1 LDDSFIGTGF
11 GKLFARMKLSSKD
24 ILLVF
29 GIIVAIVVT
38 LTTIAYSEQ
47 NAFIPRIETPA
58 AGRTTLNQ
66 NAGDLLKK
74 TLQRVVE
81 QVRNK

>member
-1 LDDSFIGTGF
+1 
-11 GKLFARMKLSSKD
+11 MKLSSKD

-47 NAFIPRIETPA
+47 NAFVPRLEAPA
-58 AGRTTLNQ
+58 GGKTTFNKSAGE
-66 NAGDLLKK
+66 LLKK
-74 TLQRVVE
+74 SLQHVH
-81 QVRNK
+81 QYVRNR

>member
-1 LDDSFIGTGF
+1 
-11 GKLFARMKLSSKD
+11 MKLSSKD

-47 NAFIPRIETPA
+47 NAFVPQMEAPVRKTSIDKS
-58 AGRTTLNQ
+58 
-66 NAGDLLKK
+66 AGDLMKK
-74 TLQRVVE
+74 ALQRVAE
-81 QVRNK
+81 SLGSRP